1 MSLLI
6 AMDFLNREDSPNR
19 PSEQFGESLELLCYA
34 FFTSSMW
41 YWSVGVTWNPVTF
54 LFHA

>member
-1 MSLLI
+1 
-6 AMDFLNREDSPNR
+6 MDFLNREDSPNR